1 MGRKALYSEQEVFL
15 AADALAG
22 EGKEVTA
29 MALLGALGGGSL
41 TTIYKHL
48 DVWRASRPAATGTG
62 IPLEIPEPV
71 QGAFSAAWRAAVSEA
86 SREVTTVREKCAE
99 DIKAAQRQFHEALA
113 SIERLEAEGEVDV
126 GQIEELRAKIQELE
140 SSLRK
145 TENERS
151 ALAATVEQQ
160 AQRIKTVESELER
173 VHQEGKGER
182 ARHQTEVERLR
193 NEFEGERKRLQ
204 EELSRSNKSME
215 ASKAEMEELKKAL
228 GEAQRA
234 GERSEL
240 GKSEAEKRAE
250 KAEKQ
255 LESAQKE
262 REAAMKEAAE
272 LSGQVGAIKSQN
284 AELLSRLTPPPG
296 KGGKE
301 K

>member
-1 MGRKALYSEQEVFL
+1 MGRKALYSEEEVFQ
-15 AADALAG
+15 AADKLAG
-22 EGKEVTA
+22 EGKEVSA

-48 DVWRASRPAATGTG
+48 DAWRESRPAAGNSSV
-62 IPLEIPEPV
+62 PVEIPESV
-71 QGAFSAAWRAAVSEA
+71 QGAFGAAWRAAVSEA
-86 SREVTTVREKCAE
+86 GREIARVREKATE
-99 DIKAAQRQFHEALA
+99 EIKAAQKQFQEAKT
-113 SIERLEAEGEVDV
+113 SIERLEAESEVDN
-126 GQIEELRAKIQELE
+126 GKIEELTAKIQELE
-140 SSLRK
+140 SSFRK
-145 TENERS
+145 TENERA

-160 AQRIKTVESELER
+160 VQRIKTVESELDR
-173 VHQEGKGER
+173 VHQEGKAER

-215 ASKAEMEELKKAL
+215 ASKIEMEELREAL

-240 GKSEAEKRAE
+240 GKSEAEKQAE
-250 KAEKQ
+250 KTEKQ

-262 REAAMKEAAE
+262 RDAAVKEAAQ

-284 AELLSRLTPPPG
+284 AELLSRLAPPG
-296 KGGKE
+296 KGSKE